1 VNYAPENRGLFVF
14 QKIGGVC
21 TMTMQTYTIEQVAK
35 ILQVR
40 KNFVYDLVYKGRLK
54 SLRLSERRF
63 RISESALLE
72 FMKQEEAAQVENVS
86 TYGGLQSAG
95 EVDM

>member
-1 VNYAPENRGLFVF
+1 
-14 QKIGGVC
+14 
-21 TMTMQTYTIEQVAK
+21 MTMQTYTIEQVAK